1 MPTKIKWKKL
11 SSNVKLPV
19 KGSEGA
25 ACYDAYARDITFDHG
40 TNSAIIHLGFA
51 TEIPKGWKGVI
62 VPRSSFTKSG
72 WIMANSPGIV
82 DSDYRG
88 EWMMRISP
96 LNGRLD
102 DNGLPF
108 TIGERCCQIYFEKMD
123 DVEMVEVVEELSDT
137 VRNTGGFGSTGK

>member
-1 MPTKIKWKKL
+1 
-11 SSNVKLPV
+11 
-19 KGSEGA
+19 
-25 ACYDAYARDITFDHG
+25 
-40 TNSAIIHLGFA
+40 
-51 TEIPKGWKGVI
+51 
-62 VPRSSFTKSG
+62 
-72 WIMANSPGIV
+72 MANSPGIV

-102 DNGLPF
+102 ENGLPF